1 MRYLILVVAL
11 LSFGCEREPS
21 GSTRLSSSQAAAGP
35 TTRSSGEVVIYSSID
50 EPYLRPLMQDFE
62 KQSGVTVRI
71 VTDTEA
77 TKSAALVER
86 IIAEK
91 DHPQADVYWGN
102 EIFHT
107 ITMAE
112 QGIFSPYRPKSAED
126 VPSKWRGAGDLY
138 TDVGLRA
145 RMIAFSTRPQYTDL
159 VSKIHGLQDLTDP
172 AFKGK
177 IAICHPAFGT
187 ASGHVAAMYLL
198 WGKDKFTAYMNALK
212 SNEIKLLG
220 GNSAVA
226 DQVAGGLLAAGPTD
240 NDDVNNG
247 KADGQQIDGV
257 LPDQGEGGI
266 GTLLIPGS
274 VALIKNCQHE
284 ENARKLIDFIC
295 QPSTEQ
301 NLIARRY
308 LGYSVRDT
316 GKVKAMDVDYVQ
328 VARAMKPAVEL
339 ALTILQ
345 ERRPAAATQP

>member
-1 MRYLILVVAL
+1 MKFLLCCAAL
-11 LSFGCEREPS
+11 LAAVGCERQS
-21 GSTRLSSSQAAAGP
+21 STA
-35 TTRSSGEVVIYSSID
+35 TTRASGEVVIYSSID

-62 KQSGVTVRI
+62 KQSGITVRI

-86 IIAEK
+86 LIAEK

-107 ITMAE
+107 INLAE
-112 QGIFSPYRPKSAED
+112 QEIFSPYRPKTAED
-126 VPSKWRGAGDLY
+126 VPAKWRGAGDLY

-145 RMIAFSTRPQYTDL
+145 RMIACSTRPQYKDL
-159 VSKIHGLQDLTDP
+159 VSKIHGLQDLADP
-172 AFKGK
+172 AFKGR
-177 IAICHPAFGT
+177 IAVCHPAFGT
-187 ASGHVAAMYLL
+187 ASGAISALYLV
-198 WGKDKFTAYMNALK
+198 WGKEKFTTYMNALK
-212 SNEIKLLG
+212 ANGIKLLG

-240 NDDVNNG
+240 NDDISNA

-257 LPDQGEGGI
+257 LPDQGADGI

-274 VALIKNCQHE
+274 VALVRNCQHE
-284 ENARKLIDFIC
+284 ENAKKLIDFVC

-301 NLIARRY
+301 NLIAGRY
-308 LGYSVRDT
+308 LGYSVRDA
-316 GKVKAMDVDYVQ
+316 GKVKGMDVDYVQ
-328 VARAMKPAVEL
+328 VAHAMKPAVEL

-345 ERRPAAATQP
+345 ERKPGLAAATTQP